1 MGTRRLLWVRMH
13 DVQEWL
19 GKNISDL
26 VRKDIYVFFFETKSH
41 TNDQIRKYKR
51 SGEKLFSV
59 DVFTYVCTISINIQ
73 KWMFFFC
80 TFTMHWYIYRSS
92 STRSSPEVDGLH
104 EWSATGWEAGKT
116 SPYSWDFLIDKCGEK
131 IRTSSKK
138 WINGGQSVGKSM
150 SKWL

>member
-13 DVQEWL
+13 NVQEWL

-59 DVFTYVCTISINIQ
+59 DVFTYVCS
-73 KWMFFFC
+73 
-80 TFTMHWYIYRSS
+80 
-92 STRSSPEVDGLH
+92 GLM
-104 EWSATGWEAGKT
+104 SRIIKN
-116 SPYSWDFLIDKCGEK
+116 CRGEK
-131 IRTSSKK
+131 KDDFRSKDLDYM
-138 WINGGQSVGKSM
+138 I
-150 SKWL
+150 